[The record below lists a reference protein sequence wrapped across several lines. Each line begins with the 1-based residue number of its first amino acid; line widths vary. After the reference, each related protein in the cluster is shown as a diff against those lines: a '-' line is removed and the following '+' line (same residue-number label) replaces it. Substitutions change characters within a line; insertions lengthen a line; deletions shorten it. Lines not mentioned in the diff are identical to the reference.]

1 MYQWDQTEYFTKR
14 MELEEVLASQATSP
28 EIAAVH
34 ASFARTYRNE
44 LKMDQQRGFDR
55 AARQR

>member
-14 MELEEVLASQATSP
+14 MELEEVLALQATSP

-34 ASFARTYRNE
+34 ASFARTYRDE
-44 LKMDQQRGFDR
+44 LKMGQQRGFDR
-55 AARQR
+55 AAKRR